1 METLLDDWKWS
12 RKVGNGTK
20 IVGGY
25 KISDPGFLNFIC
37 AMEKKSLD
45 PIVYEATIATN
56 DAEKQDPQCLKI
68 AKKYL
73 IWIFSELF

>member
-1 METLLDDWKWS
+1 MTGNEVGKLGMVQRLLVDIKS
-12 RKVGNGTK
+12 Q
-20 IVGGY
+20 IVDFS
-25 KISDPGFLNFIC
+25 ISFVLW
-37 AMEKKSLD
+37 KKSLD

-73 IWIFSELF
+73 I